1 MFHKTDKT
9 VTHHCSWPKKTHTPV
24 YIGGDT
30 EMLQTQ
36 KNVIKLYMFET
47 DTVLQ
52 SHCIIHSVEIYE
64 LLLLLQ
70 VFQMNKKTTWKGY
83 QQLLRVKINSLCW
96 HAGLHSE
103 LTPGYMS
110 HLQQVSKKFS
120 LFSFFAVQQLAG
132 LTWTGYKSAPAF
144 THKHTFLVFLSTL
157 HICGVC
163 RVWVSQSST
172 APSLLSLLPLGAKD
186 GGEMRDWGGKKERV
200 CLSEP
205 VQRGKKWKTWK
216 Q

>member
-1 MFHKTDKT
+1 
-9 VTHHCSWPKKTHTPV
+9 
-24 YIGGDT
+24 
-30 EMLQTQ
+30 
-36 KNVIKLYMFET
+36 MFET

-52 SHCIIHSVEIYE
+52 SHCIIHSVEIHVST
-64 LLLLLQ
+64 LQ
-70 VFQMNKKTTWKGY
+70 VFQMNKKRPWKGY

-96 HAGLHSE
+96 HGGLHSE
-103 LTPGYMS
+103 LTPGCMS
-110 HLQQVSKKFS
+110 HLQQVSKRFS

-132 LTWTGYKSAPAF
+132 LTWTGHKSAPAF

-163 RVWVSQSST
+163 RVWVSQSSI

-186 GGEMRDWGGKKERV
+186 GGEMRDRGGKKGRV

-205 VQRGKKWKTWK
+205 VQREKNGRPENSRTTVMGAVAKKGSSMQDPESRLATG
-216 Q
+216 